1 MKIIAL
7 SGSLRNNSFNTGLL
21 RAAAEIARE
30 ADPSVIVEII
40 SLDDIPM
47 YNSDLETGGLPAS
60 VQRLKDSIA
69 EADAVMIATPE
80 YNHSISGVLKNALD
94 WISRGP
100 VRPLTLKPVAIMGA
114 STGAFGTIRAQGHLR
129 DMLHSL
135 NARTVSRP
143 EILVGG
149 ASAKFDANGTLT
161 DETTRGFLQKL
172 VEALMQS
179 VPQEVLS

>member
-1 MKIIAL
+1 MRIIAL
-7 SGSLRNNSFNTGLL
+7 SGSLRHSSYNTGLL
-21 RAAAEIARE
+21 RAAAEIAQE
-30 ADPSVIVEII
+30 LTPDVVVEII
-40 SLDDIPM
+40 PLDDIPM
-47 YNSDLETGGLPAS
+47 YNSDLEPGGLPAS
-60 VQRLKDSIA
+60 VQRMKDSIA
-69 EADAVMIATPE
+69 AADAVMIASPE

-135 NARTVSRP
+135 NARTVARP

-149 ASAKFDANGTLT
+149 ASAKFDADGTLT
-161 DETTRGFLQKL
+161 DETTRGFLRKL
-172 VEALMQS
+172 VEALMES
-179 VPQEVLS
+179 IPQEVAS

>member
-1 MKIIAL
+1 
-7 SGSLRNNSFNTGLL
+7 
-21 RAAAEIARE
+21 
-30 ADPSVIVEII
+30 
-40 SLDDIPM
+40 
-47 YNSDLETGGLPAS
+47 
-60 VQRLKDSIA
+60 
-69 EADAVMIATPE
+69 
-80 YNHSISGVLKNALD
+80 
-94 WISRGP
+94 
-100 VRPLTLKPVAIMGA
+100 
-114 STGAFGTIRAQGHLR
+114 
-129 DMLHSL
+129 MLHSL